1 MYADDTVIYFLARN
15 AEDIGNKLSNEL
27 AIVNNWLLDNSFF
40 LHLGKTECV
49 LFGTD
54 SRLSSA
60 NFSVSING
68 FNLNR
73 VGEYKYLGVIMDECL
88 TWKAH
93 VKYLLS
99 NECKRIGM
107 LGRTRKNLS
116 MQSADQVYKT
126 FILPIFDYCDTAW
139 NCCGAVNSSKLEK
152 LRRRSARIVMKS
164 KCGGKSLE
172 YLKYENLSDR
182 RVKHDLALIK
192 KVLKNI
198 CPQFFINYF
207 NLNKDCFERTTR
219 KSNHIRLPRVKLES
233 TKKAFFYGF

>member
-1 MYADDTVIYFLARN
+1 MNDLSAVLDKCKVLMYADDTVIYFTARN

-27 AIVNNWLLDNSFF
+27 ANVNDWLLDNSLFQ
-40 LHLGKTECV
+40 HQGKTECV

-73 VGEYKYLGVIMDECL
+73 VGEYKYLVVVMDECL

-93 VKYLLS
+93 AKYLLS
-99 NECKRIGM
+99 KVGKRIGM

-116 MQSADQVYKT
+116 MQTADQVYKT

-139 NCCGAVNSSKLEK
+139 NCCVAANSSKLEK
-152 LRRRSARIVMKS
+152 NSRDAWLELSWNQIVAI
-164 KCGGKSLE
+164 
-172 YLKYENLSDR
+172 NLYS
-182 RVKHDLALIK
+182 I
-192 KVLKNI
+192 
-198 CPQFFINYF
+198 
-207 NLNKDCFERTTR
+207 
-219 KSNHIRLPRVKLES
+219 
-233 TKKAFFYGF
+233 